1 MRVIIAGAGKL
12 GIKVAEALELG
23 DYAVTVIDKN
33 PDVLQKLALQMDV
46 MTVTANAKQVSNL
59 EEIGIEDYDVLLA
72 STDDDEKNIFIAAA
86 AKKMGC
92 TKTIARVRDP
102 EHLHQMDFIK
112 EALGIDYIV
121 NPDLSITMEI
131 YKYLVEK
138 YTLSNGIFSTGNVS
152 LLEFPANKMNK
163 ILNHPMTDMPKL
175 LPGMLVAAVSRNGK
189 VIVPHGSTIV
199 QEGDG
204 LYVVGK
210 KKEIA
215 ELNKK
220 VHEKGKYTD
229 IQKVM
234 ILGGGKTGMF
244 LAEKLST
251 FGAAVKIV
259 EIDKARCHYLATV
272 LNNVMILHG
281 DATDVN
287 LLEQENW
294 TGMDAFVAVTGH
306 DEENLL
312 LALMA
317 KQNNIEDVI
326 AKISRESYSG
336 LIESMGIDM
345 ALNPVEITANH
356 ILRFIQGGRRVLS
369 SQLIQGQ
376 AELMEILASNHMKLV
391 QQPLKDLN
399 LPQGMLII
407 AIHRGKEVIIPKGDT
422 VILENDRVV
431 ILCLLSDMHELEKR
445 LCTGGCDSLFH

>member
-1 MRVIIAGAGKL
+1 
-12 GIKVAEALELG
+12 
-23 DYAVTVIDKN
+23 
-33 PDVLQKLALQMDV
+33 
-46 MTVTANAKQVSNL
+46 
-59 EEIGIEDYDVLLA
+59 
-72 STDDDEKNIFIAAA
+72 
-86 AKKMGC
+86 
-92 TKTIARVRDP
+92 
-102 EHLHQMDFIK
+102 MDFIK

-152 LLEFPANKMNK
+152 LLLEFPANKMNK

-234 ILGGGKTGMF
+234 ILGGGKTECS
-244 LAEKLST
+244 LPKT
-251 FGAAVKIV
+251 FNLRSRCKDR

-294 TGMDAFVAVTGH
+294 TGMDAAFVAVTGH

-312 LALMA
+312 LALI

-326 AKISRESYSG
+326 AKISRESYS
-336 LIESMGIDM
+336 
-345 ALNPVEITANH
+345 A
-356 ILRFIQGGRRVLS
+356 
-369 SQLIQGQ
+369 
-376 AELMEILASNHMKLV
+376 
-391 QQPLKDLN
+391 
-399 LPQGMLII
+399 
-407 AIHRGKEVIIPKGDT
+407 
-422 VILENDRVV
+422 
-431 ILCLLSDMHELEKR
+431 
-445 LCTGGCDSLFH
+445 